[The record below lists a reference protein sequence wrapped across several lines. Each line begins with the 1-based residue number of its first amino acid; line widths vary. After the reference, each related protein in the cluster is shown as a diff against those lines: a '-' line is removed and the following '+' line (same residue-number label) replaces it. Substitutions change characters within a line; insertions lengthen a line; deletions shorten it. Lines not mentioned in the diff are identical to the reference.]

1 MLADLLRS
9 SEKNPAEGNEAPL
22 FERKHIIALFASLSG
37 LIALTALLSGVL
49 AQ

>member
-9 SEKNPAEGNEAPL
+9 SGKNTAEGSEVPL
-22 FERKHIIALFASLSG
+22 FERKHIIALFASLGG